1 MDCSPPG
8 SSINGIF
15 QARVLQWVAIAFSK
29 ITNKDLL
36 YNRGNY
42 IQYLEITYNGREK
55 KNIYMYLFIVVVW
68 SLSPV

>member
-1 MDCSPPG
+1 MDCSLPG

-15 QARVLQWVAIAFSK
+15 QARVLQWVATAFSK